1 VNPDGGVVLLLRNEL
16 PHPQLVQV
24 QVLGRALTVEL
35 PADSVGT
42 LAVKPA

>member
-1 VNPDGGVVLLLRNEL
+1 
-16 PHPQLVQV
+16 V